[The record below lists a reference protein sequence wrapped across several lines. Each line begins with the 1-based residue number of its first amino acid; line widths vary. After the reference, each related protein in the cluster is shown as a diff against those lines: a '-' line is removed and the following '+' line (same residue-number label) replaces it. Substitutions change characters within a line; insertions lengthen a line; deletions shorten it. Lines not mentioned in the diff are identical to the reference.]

1 MAAGRRVLLP
11 CACKARGWGTAR
23 RAVEGV
29 LFEVLRVA
37 VNPVGVIGNSLSVV
51 LI

>member
-11 CACKARGWGTAR
+11 CACKARG

-37 VNPVGVIGNSLSVV
+37 VNPVGVIGTL
-51 LI
+51 